1 MNDGEGRTVV
11 LHQTTNVDGQPLFV
25 DNGIKTT
32 KYTVLTFL
40 PKNLF
45 EQFSRIANFY
55 FLIVVGLLNVP
66 GVPISAAV
74 AALPLALVVGISA
87 AREAVEDFMRHKS
100 DQKINS
106 TIAHKLLNGRFVD
119 TEWKDVMVGDII
131 LVEKDEQVPADMVL
145 FSTNTPDGV
154 AYIDTCNLD
163 GETNLKV
170 RQAIPATAN
179 LQEPN
184 LLQSLNGTIKC
195 DDINNMLYTFNGCL
209 EMNGQQYSLDN
220 KQVLLRGCIVRN
232 TKFAAGAVVYTGL
245 ESKLML
251 NSSSARTKKSKL
263 ERGLNMKLI
272 SIFAFLIIWG
282 IIAAS
287 AGLSFQ
293 KKQISSMKHW
303 YFFNDKKSGGYYAKR
318 FFILLVSNLV
328 IINAMIPISLY
339 VTLEIVRV
347 FQALF
352 VNWDAKLYDTE
363 NDVAAYARTSNIS
376 DDLGQIEYVFSDKT
390 GTLTRNVMEFMKCS
404 ISGKIYGSGITEIA
418 YAAAKRRGEVLPP
431 PNPNGKA
438 FKDDEFMRLLNGQT
452 PVQIKHFL
460 WLLSI
465 CHSVIPEADPSKP
478 HGINFQASSPDEAAL
493 VSAAAD
499 FGYIFNARTP
509 NSVTVNVNGVD
520 KEIDV
525 LAVLEFSSERKRSSV
540 IIRHP
545 ETNEI
550 VLYCKGADD
559 LIFQRLASNSPY
571 QEETRRN
578 LKQFADDGLRTLCCA
593 YRVIDKDFFDSWYER
608 YNNALCAIQGRDE
621 LVNNVCNEIESEL
634 TIIGAT
640 AIEDKL
646 QVGVPDTIEA
656 LLRAKISVWVITGD
670 KRETAINI
678 GFACSLLSGDMKLIV
693 LDTDDV
699 NELMNNV
706 ESGLTDHS
714 PKLALIAGGG
724 ALYHLLKPEN
734 IDRFYALSRRCQSVI
749 CCRVSPLQKA
759 SIVKMMR
766 EKTGKLTL
774 AIGDGANDVGMILEA
789 DVGCGI
795 SGKEGRQAVLASDYS
810 FGQFRFLKRLLL
822 IHGRC
827 NFYRNVELVNYSF
840 YKNMVFSFCQIIFQF
855 YSSFSGNTVY
865 DSMLYTVFNVLFTS
879 VPPVIYA
886 GLERDVSQ
894 DSMENIPELYYFDGR
909 REWIQSYARF
919 GMSLLL
925 GIAHSFISFYVPYFG
940 MYPFINNQGHAIDLS
955 QFGLTVYGCVVLIVN
970 LRIAFMCNYWTW
982 LHHIFIWGSILIY
995 PLTVAIFTNIKLSM
1009 NIYKTGI
1016 YTLAN
1021 SSFYFSVIGTA
1032 VLAIFP
1038 VVVIDAISNSRNNI
1052 TNRVLI
1058 SERAGKSGSHVRDDV
1073 KEFIPPEQPKPLEES
1088 YPDKNNGTGFIFD
1101 EPATMQFHTATRQVH
1116 PSPNQGNAQNF
1127 NSTAPIM
1134 TRRHVSEF
1142 GIDKL

>member
-1 MNDGEGRTVV
+1 MLFRSGRTVI
-11 LHQTTNVDGQPLFV
+11 LHKTHNAEGKPLFV
-25 DNGIKTT
+25 DNSIKTT
-32 KYTVLTFL
+32 KYNVLTFL

-45 EQFSRIANFY
+45 EQFTRIANFY
-55 FLIVVGLLNVP
+55 FLIVVALLNVP

-74 AALPLALVVGISA
+74 AVLPLTLVVGISA
-87 AREAVEDFMRHKS
+87 VREAIEDFLRHKS

-106 TIAHKLLNGRFVD
+106 TLGHSLSNGQFCD
-119 TEWKDVMVGDII
+119 LEWQNILVGDII
-131 LVEKDEQVPADMVL
+131 KVNKDEQVPADMVL
-145 FSTNTPDGV
+145 LSTSTEDGI

-170 RQAIPATAN
+170 RQAIPATAEFQSPDV
-179 LQEPN
+179 LQN
-184 LLQSLNGTIKC
+184 FNCTIKC
-195 DDINNMLYTFNGCL
+195 DDINNLLYTFNGCM
-209 EMNGQQYSLDN
+209 EFNSQQYSLDN
-220 KQVLLRGCIVRN
+220 KQVLLRGCILRN
-232 TKFAAGAVVYTGL
+232 TNYAIGAVVYTGL

-263 ERGLNMKLI
+263 ERGLNQKLL
-272 SIFAFLIIWG
+272 SIFAFILIWG

-287 AGLSFQ
+287 VGLSFQ
-293 KKQISSMKHW
+293 KKHISSSKHW
-303 YFFNDKKSGGYYAKR
+303 YFFNENSTQKYYVKR

-347 FQALF
+347 FQAMF
-352 VNWDAKLYDTE
+352 VNWDFKLYDAE
-363 NDVAAYARTSNIS
+363 NDVPANARTSNIS

-404 ISGKIYGSGITEIA
+404 IAGKIYGTGITEIA
-418 YAAAKRRGEVLPP
+418 YAAAKRRGESVAP
-431 PNPNGKA
+431 PNTKGKA
-438 FKDDEFMRLLNGQT
+438 FQDAGFMNLLNGNT
-452 PVQIKHFL
+452 PIEIKHFL

-465 CHSVIPEADPSKP
+465 CHSVIPEPDQSKP

-499 FGYIFNARTP
+499 FGYVFSSRTP

-520 KEIDV
+520 KVIEV
-525 LAVLEFSSERKRSSV
+525 MAVLEFSSERKRSSV

-559 LIFQRLASNSPY
+559 LIFQRLIPNSPY
-571 QEETRRN
+571 QEETRAN
-578 LKQFADDGLRTLCCA
+578 LKQFAADGLRTLCCA
-593 YRVIDKDFFDSWYER
+593 YRVIDEDFFNSWYER
-608 YNNALCAIQGRDE
+608 FNEANCAIQGRDE
-621 LVNNVCNEIESEL
+621 LVNNVCNEIESDL

-646 QVGVPDTIEA
+646 QEGVPNTIEA
-656 LLRAKISVWVITGD
+656 LLRAGINVWVITGD

-699 NELMNNV
+699 NELMQALEN
-706 ESGLTDHS
+706 GLTDKS
-714 PKLALIAGGG
+714 PKLALVAGGG
-724 ALYHLLKPEN
+724 SLQHLLKPEN
-734 IDRFYALSRRCQSVI
+734 IDRFYALSNRCQSVI

-774 AIGDGANDVGMILEA
+774 AIGDGANDVGMIQEA

-909 REWIQSYARF
+909 REWIQSYRRF
-919 GMSLLL
+919 WMSLIL
-925 GIAHSFISFYVPYFG
+925 GILHSFISFYVPYFG
-940 MYPFINNQGHAIDLS
+940 MYPFINSNGHAIDLS

-982 LHHIFIWGSILIY
+982 LHHLFIWGSILIY
-995 PLTVAIFTNIKLSM
+995 PLAVCVVTYIKFSM

-1016 YTLAN
+1016 YVFAN
-1021 SSFYFSVIGTA
+1021 SSFYFSIIGTA

-1038 VVVIDAISNSRNNI
+1038 VVTIDAISNSRNII

-1058 SERAGKSGSHVRDDV
+1058 SERSGKTGINIRKDV
-1073 KEFIPPEQPKPLEES
+1073 KEFIPPDPPKPMEES
-1088 YPDKNNGTGFIFD
+1088 YPDKDNDTGFIFD
-1101 EPATMQFHTATRQVH
+1101 EPATIQFYTSTNISHNKKQQDSSSFRTTQPGGTKQV
-1116 PSPNQGNAQNF
+1116 
-1127 NSTAPIM
+1127 ST
-1134 TRRHVSEF
+1134 F
-1142 GIDKL
+1142 DFDKL